1 ILRKNFQWLILLL
14 TVSLLTAF
22 LYLRYTHPV
31 YQANSTLKIGMVNT
45 ANAVLNQPGSQM
57 YELINGSNNA
67 FAGDVELM
75 RSREMVK
82 RIIEK
87 LPLEVT
93 YYLRGAILDNELYE
107 QCPFSIEYELLDS
120 SIYGVLINVD
130 FLPTGEYRFEYEH
143 LGKTVSSTGRPGE
156 WKSTPEFKMRLQIVD
171 SLSIQKHNKRIKDYP
186 YYFCFNTTAD
196 LTEEYYENYSVTI
209 VNPSAQTVRVTFK
222 DQNDR
227 KAADF
232 VNMAISE
239 FNASEQERKSE
250 GSIRSLAFI
259 DETIASIDSELKISE
274 VSLELFKTRNKIINP
289 NENAHDALEHIN
301 QMVNDRVKYQLGL
314 AVMMRLEKNLNTLED
329 IENLVPLMAGDY
341 EDDVI
346 KKLLDRVQE
355 LQDKKASLRFM
366 ATD

>member
-1 ILRKNFQWLILLL
+1 
-14 TVSLLTAF
+14 
-22 LYLRYTHPV
+22 
-31 YQANSTLKIGMVNT
+31 
-45 ANAVLNQPGSQM
+45 
-57 YELINGSNNA
+57 
-67 FAGDVELM
+67 
-75 RSREMVK
+75 
-82 RIIEK
+82 
-87 LPLEVT
+87 
-93 YYLRGAILDNELYE
+93 
-107 QCPFSIEYELLDS
+107 
-120 SIYGVLINVD
+120 
-130 FLPTGEYRFEYEH
+130 
-143 LGKTVSSTGRPGE
+143 
-156 WKSTPEFKMRLQIVD
+156 MRLQIVD

-355 LQDKKASLRFM
+355 LQDKKPVCVSWRQMRILRLKTSTLSLPISKSTCSFRY
-366 ATD
+366 ARLNPHYEKRSTG